1 MFTLLVISFV
11 VLGIILCMLA
21 TIIATYEA
29 ELAQKNRIIQIYS
42 DLLWAQQPKLEF
54 DKDD

>member
-29 ELAQKNRIIQIYS
+29 ELAQKNRIIQVYS